1 MAEKH
6 IVIAEADTQDN
17 VYPMAWSVKGGDG
30 TFGNVN
36 IAPANGSSEAN
47 VSINNGAIN
56 VTNSNISIGGFG
68 HNLSYF
74 GDNAVFSTQ
83 GNLRLTTINNTGTV
97 ELGGPGNV
105 SIIPGGNV
113 SLSTANSISLS
124 CGGNISLGCG
134 GNVSIG
140 SGDGAL
146 QLQGGTNGISI
157 TTSNNATMSVGNFNV
172 VGLTNF
178 NSPVA
183 FNSTANFNSA
193 TWFRSY
199 TEFNNSATIAVYGNS
214 TTYTKLNVNLAYAN
228 ISDVNTHTNYSD
240 RGSSVY
246 LNRRIVANVVDPSI
260 RTRGNGKIKGTL
272 NTDRAVFTNLH
283 YLGNNALYTYT
294 NTITTNNFSF
304 GTANNLHLLA
314 TVPITDTIS
323 VNSLSKNVVVQ
334 VNTHFPV
341 SSTIGTG
348 TNFMTLYVELYDGT
362 NSTHYPITLL
372 DSESKA
378 RYDGADD
385 TLPYIL
391 LEDLT
396 NNSVTELNSGWQFL
410 VYTNPDFMAT
420 YMTSGTYIC
429 TTTVKLFEPLTAGT
443 GGGGG
448 TVDDTNIYPTYSS
461 SSTYNVNDMA
471 LYNGVLHRC
480 ITAVTTAEPF
490 DSNKWVSTV
499 LSSEVSNTLN
509 ALGGMSIVRM
519 NSATYANLPSYDNN
533 TLYVV
538 KD

>member
-68 HNLSYF
+68 HNLNYF
-74 GDNAVFSTQ
+74 GDNAYISTQ

-105 SIIPGGNV
+105 NIIPGGNV
-113 SLSTANSISLS
+113 SLSTAN
-124 CGGNISLGCG
+124 NISLGCG
-134 GNVSIG
+134 GNISISCGGNTSIG
-140 SGDGAL
+140 SGAGAL
-146 QLQGGTNGISI
+146 QLQGGMNGISI
-157 TTSNNATMSVGNFNV
+157 TTGNNVSMSVGNFNV

-178 NSPVA
+178 SAPVA

-199 TEFNNSATIAVYGNS
+199 TEFTNNATISIYGNS
-214 TTYTKLNVNLAYAN
+214 TAFTKLNVNLAYAN
-228 ISDVNTHTNYSD
+228 ISDVNTHTNYFD

-260 RTRGNGKIKGTL
+260 KTCGNGKIKGTL

-378 RYDGADD
+378 RYDSTDD
-385 TLPYIL
+385 NLPYLL

-410 VYTNPDFMAT
+410 VYANPNFTTEFLIPDT
-420 YMTSGTYIC
+420 TC
-429 TTTVKLFEPLTAGT
+429 TTTIKLFEPLTAGT

-471 LYNGVLHRC
+471 LYNGVLYRC
-480 ITAVTTAEPF
+480 ITAVTTAEAF

-499 LSSEVSNTLN
+499 LSSEITKNIN
-509 ALGGMSIVRM
+509 ALGGLSLVKM
-519 NSATYANLPSYDNN
+519 NSATYANLPSYDSN